1 MDANAVPTVAAPT
14 EVIMYNTPNPQ
25 ATAVFVPADLV
36 PPPRVHDLAAFSPV
50 DPVIPSAGPDRPGL
64 RASLSSWTA
73 NAIAWVAFVTA
84 GVLFL
89 LALGHA
95 MAGEPAD
102 AYGVA
107 ALIAFGVGVV
117 AAIAACAGLAISFTQ
132 RIRHGALRRA
142 GTVADAIVLSSVTA
156 FTALTALYPLVF
168 VLTAW

>member
-1 MDANAVPTVAAPT
+1 
-14 EVIMYNTPNPQ
+14 MYNNPNPQ
-25 ATAVFVPADLV
+25 ATAVFVPARLA
-36 PPPRVHDLAAFSPV
+36 PPPYGQDLAAFSPV
-50 DPVIPSAGPDRPGL
+50 DPVIPPAGPARPGL
-64 RASLSSWTA
+64 SASLTSWAA
-73 NAIAWVAFVTA
+73 NAIAWVAFITA

-107 ALIAFGVGVV
+107 ALVAFGVGVV
-117 AAIAACAGLAISFTQ
+117 AAVAACAALAISVTQ

-142 GTVADAIVLSSVTA
+142 GIIADAIVLSSVTA

-168 VLTAW
+168 VLGAW